1 MAGGIAENEGFAVCA
16 AAYCRVGLMS
26 SHLDLVES
34 AVIFTL

>member
-16 AAYCRVGLMS
+16 AAYCGVGLVS
-26 SHLDLVES
+26 SYLDLVES